1 MKEKFHQ
8 SIRSRDENAI
18 DIVSFD
24 NKGFVV
30 MSQLLESDLS
40 SLRDWMVKGRFSI
53 DRYTKKRERK
63 THKKRAIMEHNHDPM
78 RIRLQHSKCL
88 KFIEKVSFNI
98 ASEASYVYIL
108 NG

>member
-53 DRYTKKRERK
+53 DRYTKKEEERHTKRESYNG
-63 THKKRAIMEHNHDPM
+63 TQSWSN
-78 RIRLQHSKCL
+78 
-88 KFIEKVSFNI
+88 
-98 ASEASYVYIL
+98 EATIL
-108 NG
+108 

>member
-40 SLRDWMVKGRFSI
+40 SLRD
-53 DRYTKKRERK
+53 
-63 THKKRAIMEHNHDPM
+63 
-78 RIRLQHSKCL
+78 
-88 KFIEKVSFNI
+88 
-98 ASEASYVYIL
+98 
-108 NG
+108 